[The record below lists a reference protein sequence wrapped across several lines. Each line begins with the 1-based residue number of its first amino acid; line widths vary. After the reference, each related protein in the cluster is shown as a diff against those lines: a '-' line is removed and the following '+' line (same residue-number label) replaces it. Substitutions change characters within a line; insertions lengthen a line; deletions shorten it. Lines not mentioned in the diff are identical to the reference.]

1 MPSLAYRPVLLEL
14 RACLPVWDGRLVV
27 KDAKC
32 SCGQVENICAQA
44 MVVIKVNIVN
54 TVNISQSIMPC
65 TCESFDGYSFSK
77 HTGQAGREDY
87 SSQLAFQKLE
97 GRQDYTRYSF

>member
-1 MPSLAYRPVLLEL
+1 MKFL
-14 RACLPVWDGRLVV
+14 V

-65 TCESFDGYSFSK
+65 ACEGFDVVTRYSFSK

-87 SSQLAFQKLE
+87 RLQ
-97 GRQDYTRYSF
+97 